1 MPLLTTLSK
10 GDLVT
15 LVIVG
20 LAVSA
25 TAPTPLLSDST
36 CSITIACDPIAHGMT
51 KNIMLMPPFVCV
63 VLQDKVVA
71 LKYMPSELM
80 LIDFF
85 MKVQTRMHHGFFISK
100 LSVVD
105 QL

>member
-1 MPLLTTLSK
+1 
-10 GDLVT
+10 V
-15 LVIVG
+15 
-20 LAVSA
+20 VSA
-25 TAPTPLLSDST
+25 ATPNPLLSDST
-36 CSITIACDPIAHGMT
+36 CSIIFVRDPMAHELT
-51 KNIMLMPPFVCV
+51 NHIMLMPPFVCV